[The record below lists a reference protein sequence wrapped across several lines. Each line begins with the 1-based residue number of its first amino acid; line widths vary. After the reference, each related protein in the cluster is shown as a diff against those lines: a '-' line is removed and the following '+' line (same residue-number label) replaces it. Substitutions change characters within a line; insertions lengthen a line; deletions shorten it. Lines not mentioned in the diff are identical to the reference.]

1 MAEFDDQGGSTQNA
15 AGTTEGGAASG
26 QPLPTFM
33 WKPRED
39 SFAGEMKPD
48 DKTMGLL
55 CHLLGIFGFLG
66 PLIIWLVKKDESRYV
81 DIQGKEALNFQLSYL
96 IYFVVAY
103 LSVFAVVGC
112 VLFPIVWV
120 LWLVVLIIATIRANN
135 GIIYRYPLAIRF
147 IK

>member
-1 MAEFDDQGGSTQNA
+1 
-15 AGTTEGGAASG
+15 
-26 QPLPTFM
+26 
-33 WKPRED
+33 
-39 SFAGEMKPD
+39 MKPD